1 MTNDARFQRLKI
13 LIGEENSLKLSAATV
28 AVFGIGGVF
37 LFAVGYLIL
46 FNKEKL
52 REQKFQPFNFSKD
65 NDNDK

>member
-13 LIGEENSLKLSAATV
+13 LIGEENFLKLSAATV
-28 AVFGIGGVF
+28 AVFEVR
-37 LFAVGYLIL
+37 YLIL

-52 REQKFQPFNFSKD
+52 REQKFQPFKFSKD